1 MLLLSLCFL
10 REDDEQFGFRKEGK
24 SKFGELDKID
34 VQGEEENL
42 EEKKKKKM
50 NWNGFCFRDIIKR

>member
-10 REDDEQFGFRKEGK
+10 REDDEKFVFRKEGK

-42 EEKKKKKM
+42 EDKKKKKM
-50 NWNGFCFRDIIKR
+50 N